1 MKQKVLF
8 FIIAMNLFLLSE
20 GVCEAPRICLN
31 MIVKNESHVIER
43 CLESVKPLI
52 DYWVIV
58 DTGSED
64 KTQEIIKKMM
74 QGIPGELHE
83 RAWINFEHNRNE
95 ALALAKDKADYLFF
109 IDADDILSLGKDFK
123 KADLDR
129 DFYFVRLKIK
139 ELFYDRIQLVK
150 SSFDWKWV
158 GVVHEIIEC
167 AEAKTSANLEG
178 AFIQIL
184 GGGARSCDPLKYMK
198 DALLLETSI
207 KKRLDTPRD
216 MFYLGRSYLGAGMPE
231 MALRAFTKRAKM
243 GGWNEE
249 VFWSLYHIAL
259 LQESLNKP
267 EAEISKH
274 FLNAYQYMPT
284 YLEPLYQLA
293 NYYRRTE
300 RYFLGYLISS
310 FALNRNTPPSDF
322 LFLES
327 WIYDYGLLFEYFVC
341 SYWTGH
347 YNESYA
353 ACQQLLAKAKLPSE
367 MQELVEKNKV
377 ILEKKLEDLKN
388 QPQAILLPLES

>member
-1 MKQKVLF
+1 MILFSLLKKLIINQTDIYIPKMIQKLGIWQGDCANFFVWSERPLCKHKARVKTKNLLHCQRSQKPTFGSFSVYVTMKQKVLF

-184 GGGARSCDPLKYMK
+184 
-198 DALLLETSI
+198 
-207 KKRLDTPRD
+207 
-216 MFYLGRSYLGAGMPE
+216 
-231 MALRAFTKRAKM
+231 
-243 GGWNEE
+243 
-249 VFWSLYHIAL
+249 
-259 LQESLNKP
+259 
-267 EAEISKH
+267 
-274 FLNAYQYMPT
+274 
-284 YLEPLYQLA
+284 
-293 NYYRRTE
+293 
-300 RYFLGYLISS
+300 
-310 FALNRNTPPSDF
+310 
-322 LFLES
+322 
-327 WIYDYGLLFEYFVC
+327 
-341 SYWTGH
+341 
-347 YNESYA
+347 
-353 ACQQLLAKAKLPSE
+353 
-367 MQELVEKNKV
+367 
-377 ILEKKLEDLKN
+377 
-388 QPQAILLPLES
+388 